1 MVASSVSTSGTDA
14 SRGQPATRLRRPF
27 SRGDRVAMALGVML
41 TAALLLLSAWRVG
54 RHVLRDRAVTPGE
67 SAGQPHTH

>member
-1 MVASSVSTSGTDA
+1 
-14 SRGQPATRLRRPF
+14 
-27 SRGDRVAMALGVML
+27 MALGVML